1 MATPWTI
8 VLSRLTRRVLVNRG
22 LPVAVAVA
30 IAAATV
36 VAGAVAVA
44 VMVAVAARA
53 VADATDKFNSSF
65 VKKRSSRRALFYFRY
80 VRPQRQRDARLSTK
94 SDQAIRLI
102 ERPPQDLDL
111 SSASALRSTITR
123 AAN

>member
-36 VAGAVAVA
+36 AAAVAVA

-94 SDQAIRLI
+94 SDRSEEHTSELQ
-102 ERPPQDLDL
+102 
-111 SSASALRSTITR
+111 SLRHL
-123 AAN
+123 